1 LAFFLK
7 ICELCENFANF
18 AVKQTTMTTTELID
32 QIKLKKSFLCIGLD
46 VDLSKIPS
54 HLLAFEDPIFEF
66 NKAIIDATHDLAV
79 SYKPNTAFYEAY
91 GIKGWLSL
99 QKTINYINEKHPEI
113 FTIADAKRGDIGNTS
128 SMYAKAFFEDL
139 NFDSVTVA
147 PYMGKD
153 SVEPFLTF
161 ENKHTI
167 MLALTSNEGAFDF
180 QTLKVDGVELY
191 KQVLETSKTW
201 KNSENL
207 MYVVGAT
214 KAEYFTEIRKIV
226 PDSFLLV
233 PGVGAQ
239 GGSLSEVCKYGMND
253 NVGLLINS
261 SRAIIYA
268 SNETDFAEKARA
280 ETLKMQEE
288 MAVIL
293 KL

>member
-1 LAFFLK
+1 M
-7 ICELCENFANF
+7 IT
-18 AVKQTTMTTTELID
+18 QQLID
-32 QIKLKKSFLCIGLD
+32 QIKIKKSFLVVGLD
-46 VDLSKIPS
+46 VDLNKIPP
-54 HLLAFEDPIFEF
+54 HLLELEDPIFEF
-66 NKAIIDATHDLAV
+66 NKAIIDATHDLAIA
-79 SYKPNTAFYEAY
+79 YKPNTAFYEAY
-91 GIKGWLSL
+91 GIKGWMSL
-99 QKTINYINEKHPEI
+99 QKTIVYINENYPEI

-153 SVEPFLTF
+153 SVEPFLAF

-180 QTLKVDGVELY
+180 QTLNVDETRGEAERSGAKELY
-191 KQVLETSKTW
+191 KHVLETSKTW
-201 KNSENL
+201 KNSKNL

-239 GGSLSEVCKYGMND
+239 GGSLAEVCKYGMNA

-268 SNETDFAEKARA
+268 SNGTDFVEKARA
-280 ETLKMQEE
+280 EALKMQQE
-288 MAVIL
+288 MEQIMNL
-293 KL
+293 KFNV

>member
-1 LAFFLK
+1 
-7 ICELCENFANF
+7 
-18 AVKQTTMTTTELID
+18 MTTQQLIQ
-32 QIKLKKSFLCIGLD
+32 QIQQKKSFLCVGLD
-46 VDLSKIPS
+46 VDLNKIPK
-54 HLLAFEDPIFEF
+54 HLLALEDPIFEF
-66 NKAIIDATHDLAV
+66 NKAIIDATHDLTV

-91 GIKGWLSL
+91 GIKGWQSL
-99 QKTINYINEKHPEI
+99 EKTIRYINEKYPDI

-153 SVEPFLTF
+153 SVEPFLAF

-180 QTLKVDGVELY
+180 QTQMVDGAELY
-191 KQVLETSKTW
+191 KKVIATSKEW
-201 KNSENL
+201 KNSSNL

-214 KAEYFTEIRKIV
+214 KAEYFTEIRKII

-261 SRAIIYA
+261 SRGIIYA
-268 SNETDFAEKARA
+268 SDGADFAEKARA
-280 ETLKMQEE
+280 EALKMQQE
-288 MAVIL
+288 MQAIL
-293 KL
+293 AAK